1 MNSLFND
8 IIVSLIIAVISF
20 VAKHI
25 YAVITDKPTTPKEI
39 SYKEISYKELKK
51 IKIYFYFELALF
63 SFCLIMVFGSYFP
76 SLKVTFALFA
86 TLFLLSINGSFE
98 ALYDKLKESYN
109 DKSENISNKTS

>member
-1 MNSLFND
+1 MKSLFND

-20 VAKHI
+20 VAKRI
-25 YAVITDKPTTPKEI
+25 YIVLTDKPTTPKEI
-39 SYKEISYKELKK
+39 SRKELKK

-63 SFCLIMVFGSYFP
+63 SLCLIMVFGSYFP
-76 SLKVTFALFA
+76 SLKATFAIFA
-86 TLFLLSINGSFE
+86 VLFLVSISGCFE